1 MSELMVILM
10 MLVSALNASI
20 EYGTPVLF
28 EVDYAI
34 NCQALESEP
43 DAHDDC
49 FSQLLDRWDS
59 RL

>member
-1 MSELMVILM
+1 MSELMVILAI
-10 MLVSALNASI
+10 LVSAFNASA
-20 EYGTPVLF
+20 EYDTPVMF

-49 FSQLLDRWDS
+49 FSELLDRWDS